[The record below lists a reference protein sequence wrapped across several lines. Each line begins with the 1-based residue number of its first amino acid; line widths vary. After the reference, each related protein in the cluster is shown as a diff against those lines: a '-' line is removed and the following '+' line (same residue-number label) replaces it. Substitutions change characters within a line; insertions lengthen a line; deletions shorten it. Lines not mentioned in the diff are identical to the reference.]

1 MREISVIVKLY
12 AGLEKD
18 SGIEGYDPARGIHL
32 VLPDGT
38 RMKKVV
44 RRLQLKDSRRLI
56 YFVNGKRVGMWRK
69 LRSGDEISC
78 LRPLA
83 GG

>member
-1 MREISVIVKLY
+1 MEISVTVKLY

-18 SGIEGYDPARGIHL
+18 SGIEEYDPARGIRL
-32 VLPDGT
+32 AFPGGT
-38 RMKKVV
+38 RLKEVI

-56 YFVNGKRVGMWRK
+56 YFINGKRVGMWRK